1 LEILIL
7 RDSLNGAEK
16 LPDFS
21 LKKFMKQQATK
32 PAEAAWR
39 RWLYEIIFEAETVGG
54 KTFDVLLLWTII
66 LSVAV
71 VVLESVKSIREEYGA
86 ILTGAEWAFTIVFSI
101 EYVLRLI
108 SVRKPIR
115 YATSFFGVI
124 DLLAIIPTYAS
135 LLLPGLQYLL
145 AIRILRLLRIF
156 RILKLAEFVSEA
168 RVITSALR
176 ASARKISVFLLGV
189 ATLVTIIGSIMYVIE
204 GEQHGF
210 TDIPTSIYWAIVT
223 LTTVGYGDLSP
234 QTPLGKAFAS
244 LVMIM
249 GYAIIAVP
257 TGIVTVE
264 LSRSHKK
271 ISTQVCP
278 ECQSQDHDADALF
291 CKYCANRL

>member
-1 LEILIL
+1 MRKE
-7 RDSLNGAEK
+7 
-16 LPDFS
+16 P
-21 LKKFMKQQATK
+21 TK

-39 RWLYEIIFEAETVGG
+39 RRLYEIIFEAETVGG

-71 VVLESVKSIREEYGA
+71 VILESVKSIREEYGA
-86 ILTGAEWAFTIVFSI
+86 ILTAAEWAFTIIFTA
-101 EYVLRLI
+101 EYVLRLA
-108 SVRKPIR
+108 SVRRPLR
-115 YATSFFGVI
+115 YAKSFFGVI

-135 LLLPGLQYLL
+135 LFLPGVQYLL

-176 ASARKISVFLLGV
+176 AGARKISVFLLGV
-189 ATLVTIIGSIMYVIE
+189 LSLVIIIGAIMYVIE

-264 LSRSHKK
+264 LSRSAKK

-278 ECQSQDHDADALF
+278 ECHAEDHDADALF
-291 CKYCANRL
+291 CKYCASRL

>member
-1 LEILIL
+1 M
-7 RDSLNGAEK
+7 
-16 LPDFS
+16 
-21 LKKFMKQQATK
+21 KKEAAT
-32 PAEAAWR
+32 PAESKWR
-39 RWLYEIIFEAETVGG
+39 HHLYEIIFEAETVGG
-54 KTFDVLLLWTII
+54 KTFDVLLLATIV

-71 VVLESVKSIREEYGA
+71 VMLESVKSVRNDYGM
-86 ILTGAEWAFTIVFSI
+86 LLLQAEWAFTIVFTI

-108 SVRKPIR
+108 SVRRPLN

-135 LLLPGLQYLL
+135 FFLPGLQYLL
-145 AIRILRLLRIF
+145 VVRILRLLRIF

-176 ASARKISVFLLGV
+176 ASMKKISVFLFAILI
-189 ATLVTIIGSIMYVIE
+189 LVTIIGSIMYVIE
-204 GEQHGF
+204 GEEHGF
-210 TDIPTSIYWAIVT
+210 TDIPTSIYWAVVT

-234 QTPLGKAFAS
+234 KTGIGKAFAS
-244 LVMIM
+244 LVMIL

-264 LSRSHKK
+264 LSRSVKK

-278 ECQSQDHDADALF
+278 ECHTQDHDADAVF
-291 CKYCANRL
+291 CKYCASRL